1 MRDFFIGN
9 LEKNLSKL
17 AENRYKKRKTP
28 VYVMMRAVSKTEIV
42 RGAIPVKLPL
52 ILTMGRIFISPIFLI
67 FYLKYQQLG
76 ISLHALPFIL
86 IFLLVLSELSDFFDG
101 YLARKHHL
109 VTELGKILDP
119 MADSITRLTILLTFT
134 QGFIRLPLL
143 LVFVFVYRDAM
154 ISTLRTVCAFR
165 GVTLAARTSGKI
177 KAVFQAAS
185 IFAILL
191 LMIPYAWGS
200 LSLIQLQNISFYII
214 AAAAVYTVFAGA
226 EYIWANRAYIK
237 SAWE

>member
-1 MRDFFIGN
+1 
-9 LEKNLSKL
+9 
-17 AENRYKKRKTP
+17 
-28 VYVMMRAVSKTEIV
+28 MRATSKVSIFRGEI
-42 RGAIPVKLPL
+42 PLKLPL
-52 ILTMGRIFISPIFLI
+52 FLTIGRIFISPIFLI

-76 ISLHALPFIL
+76 ITLHALPFIL

-101 YLARKHHL
+101 FLARRFNL

-143 LVFVFVYRDAM
+143 LVFAFVYRDAM

-177 KAVFQAAS
+177 KAVLQASS
-185 IFAILL
+185 IFAILI

-200 LSLIQLQNISFYII
+200 LSLLQLQNISLII
-214 AAAAVYTVFAGA
+214 ISAAAVYTVFAGG
-226 EYIWANRAYIK
+226 EYIWANRSYIRQ
-237 SAWE
+237 AWQSDQKER

>member
-1 MRDFFIGN
+1 
-9 LEKNLSKL
+9 
-17 AENRYKKRKTP
+17 
-28 VYVMMRAVSKTEIV
+28 MRAAQRLSMFRGEISMK
-42 RGAIPVKLPL
+42 IPLL
-52 ILTMGRIFISPIFLI
+52 LTIGRVFISPVCLI

-86 IFLLVLSELSDFFDG
+86 IVLLTISELSDFFDG
-101 YLARKHHL
+101 FLARRYNL

-134 QGFIRLPLL
+134 QGFVRLPLI

-191 LMIPYAWGS
+191 LMIPYAWGGIS
-200 LSLIQLQNISFYII
+200 LLDLQKISLLIVSL
-214 AAAAVYTVFAGA
+214 AAAYTLFAGG
-226 EYIWANRAYIK
+226 EYIWANRGYIRQ
-237 SAWE
+237 AWKNE

>member
-1 MRDFFIGN
+1 
-9 LEKNLSKL
+9 
-17 AENRYKKRKTP
+17 
-28 VYVMMRAVSKTEIV
+28 MRAANIISIFRGEISL
-42 RGAIPVKLPL
+42 KLPL
-52 ILTMGRIFISPIFLI
+52 LLTIGRVFISPIFLI

-76 ISLHALPFIL
+76 ITLHALPFIL
-86 IFLLVLSELSDFFDG
+86 IFLLALSELSDFFDG
-101 YLARKHHL
+101 YLARRFNL

-177 KAVFQAAS
+177 KAVFQAVT
-185 IFAILL
+185 IFAILI
-191 LMIPYAWGS
+191 LMIPYAWGAMS
-200 LSLIQLQNISFYII
+200 LLQLQNISLMIVS
-214 AAAAVYTVFAGA
+214 AAAIYTVFAGG
-226 EYIWANRAYIK
+226 EYIWANRSYIRQ
-237 SAWE
+237 AWQT

>member
-1 MRDFFIGN
+1 M
-9 LEKNLSKL
+9 ETLSK
-17 AENRYKKRKTP
+17 
-28 VYVMMRAVSKTEIV
+28 SEISQ
-42 RGAIPVKLPL
+42 GSALVKLPL
-52 ILTMGRIFISPIFLI
+52 ILTIGRIFISPIFLI

-76 ISLHALPFIL
+76 ISLQALPFIL
-86 IFLLVLSELSDFFDG
+86 IFLLLLSELSDFFDG
-101 YLARKHHL
+101 FLARKYNL

-177 KAVFQAAS
+177 KAVLQALS
-185 IFAILL
+185 IFAILI
-191 LMIPYAWGS
+191 LMIPYAQGA
-200 LSLIQLQNISFYII
+200 LSLLQLQNISLII
-214 AAAAVYTVFAGA
+214 ISAAAVYTLFAGA
-226 EYIWANRAYIK
+226 EYIWANRTYIHQ
-237 SAWE
+237 AWKKN

>member
-1 MRDFFIGN
+1 M
-9 LEKNLSKL
+9 
-17 AENRYKKRKTP
+17 
-28 VYVMMRAVSKTEIV
+28 
-42 RGAIPVKLPL
+42 KLPL
-52 ILTMGRIFISPIFLI
+52 FLTIGRIFISPIFLI

-76 ISLHALPFIL
+76 ITLHALPFIL

-101 YLARKHHL
+101 YLARRFNL

-143 LVFVFVYRDAM
+143 LVFAFVYRDAM

-177 KAVFQAAS
+177 KAVLQASS
-185 IFAILL
+185 IFAILI

-200 LSLIQLQNISFYII
+200 LSLLQLQNISLII
-214 AAAAVYTVFAGA
+214 VSAAAVYTVFAGG
-226 EYIWANRAYIK
+226 EYIWANRSYIRQ
-237 SAWE
+237 AWQSDQKER

>member
-1 MRDFFIGN
+1 
-9 LEKNLSKL
+9 
-17 AENRYKKRKTP
+17 
-28 VYVMMRAVSKTEIV
+28 MRAISKVPIFRGEI
-42 RGAIPVKLPL
+42 PLKLPL
-52 ILTMGRIFISPIFLI
+52 FLTIGRIFISPIFLI

-76 ISLHALPFIL
+76 ITLHALPFVL

-101 YLARKHHL
+101 FLARRFNL

-143 LVFVFVYRDAM
+143 LVFAFVYRDAM

-177 KAVFQAAS
+177 KAVLQASS
-185 IFAILL
+185 IFAILI

-200 LSLIQLQNISFYII
+200 LSLLQLQNISLII
-214 AAAAVYTVFAGA
+214 ISAAAVYTVFAGG
-226 EYIWANRAYIK
+226 EYIWANRSYIRQ
-237 SAWE
+237 AWQSDQKER

>member
-1 MRDFFIGN
+1 MKVASKVSFFRG
-9 LEKNLSKL
+9 
-17 AENRYKKRKTP
+17 
-28 VYVMMRAVSKTEIV
+28 EI
-42 RGAIPVKLPL
+42 PLKLPL
-52 ILTMGRIFISPIFLI
+52 FLTIGRIFVSPIFLI

-76 ISLHALPFIL
+76 ITLHALPFVL

-101 YLARKHHL
+101 YLARRFNL

-143 LVFVFVYRDAM
+143 LVFAFVYRDAM

-177 KAVFQAAS
+177 KAVLQASS
-185 IFAILL
+185 IFAILI

-200 LSLIQLQNISFYII
+200 LSLLQLQNISLII
-214 AAAAVYTVFAGA
+214 VSAAAIYTVFAGG
-226 EYIWANRAYIK
+226 EYIWANRSYIRQ
-237 SAWE
+237 AWQSDQTDR